1 LTTRG
6 ETEAAPAE
14 VPTAAA
20 SRERRTFLLA
30 LGAVNLLFLALDLAM
45 GPPGPVPLVAGRVL
59 VTAALLWVAIRLGY
73 PSTRSRALRL
83 VVLGGILAT
92 LGFGLLAWAA
102 GGSHG
107 PYLGFLPLLPLL
119 VIVAIP
125 DEPGVPIAVGLSG
138 AAAGLGIQASEGAPP
153 LQLALWTLAFASTTL
168 YGWAGALLWRRMRQR
183 ERDAELAGARARG
196 ALEDALWASRRSE
209 ALYRAMAAHFPDGV
223 IGLFDERLRLVLLDG
238 TRWMDGSAPGALAG
252 RTLPDVLPPEVAR
265 EVEPVCLRALRGEA
279 GHCEIRHEGRD
290 VIWSVHPV
298 LDGQGGVMLGLLTA
312 QDVTE
317 RRSLETRLVISSR
330 LAALGTLVAG
340 VAHEIN
346 NPLSGQMASQVMA
359 MEELRELRDAVG
371 AEGPPDRTA
380 LARRIDEALSLLDD
394 AHSAGRRITRI
405 VRDLSLFARPDPQR
419 SRVRLDEVVE
429 SALRW
434 LPDSVAARAS
444 VRVERTAAPEVN
456 ASPGQLGQVLAN
468 LVSNAALAIPPDRQG
483 TITIRIGT
491 TPHGAAILD
500 VADDG
505 AGIEPEVMGRIFDPF
520 FTTREIGQGMGLGL
534 PICHAIVA
542 AHAGSLT
549 ARSTPGRGSTFRVE
563 LPPAA

>member
-1 LTTRG
+1 L
-6 ETEAAPAE
+6 
-14 VPTAAA
+14 PTAAA
-20 SRERRTFLLA
+20 SRERRTFLGA
-30 LGAVNLLFLALDLAM
+30 LGAVNLVFLSLDVAM
-45 GPPGPVPLVAGRVL
+45 GPRGPAALIAGRLL
-59 VTAALLWVAIRLGY
+59 VSATLFWVTIRLGY
-73 PSTRSRALRL
+73 PATRVQARRI
-83 VVLGGILAT
+83 VVATGILAT
-92 LGFGLLAWAA
+92 AGFSLLAWAS

-119 VIVAIP
+119 VIIAIP
-125 DEPGVPIAVGLSG
+125 DEPAVPITVGLGG
-138 AAAGLGIQASEGAPP
+138 AAAALAMQASEGASPR
-153 LQLALWTLAFASTTL
+153 QLALWTLAFSSTTL
-168 YGWAGALLWRRMRQR
+168 YGWVGSLLWRRMRQR
-183 ERDAELAGARARG
+183 ERDAEEAGARARG
-196 ALEDALWASRRSE
+196 ELEDALWASRRSE

-238 TRWMDGSAPGALAG
+238 TRWMDGAAPGALAG

-265 EVEPVCLRALRGEA
+265 EVEPACRAALRGEA
-279 GHCEIRHEGRD
+279 GHCEVRHEGRD
-290 VIWSVHPV
+290 VIWAVHPV

-359 MEELRELRDAVG
+359 REELREMRDALAGEATV
-371 AEGPPDRTA
+371 DRPA
-380 LARRIDEALSLLDD
+380 LLHRIEEALSLLED
-394 AHSAGRRITRI
+394 AHAAGRRITRI
-405 VRDLSLFARPDPQR
+405 VRDLSLFARPDPER
-419 SRVRLDEVVE
+419 SRVRLEEVVE

-434 LPDSVAARAS
+434 LPDDVAARAS
-444 VRVERTAAPEVN
+444 VRVERAAAPEVN
-456 ASPGQLGQVLAN
+456 ASAGQLGQVLAN

-483 TITIRIGT
+483 TITIRIGS
-491 TPHGAAILD
+491 TPHGAATLD

-505 AGIEPEVMGRIFDPF
+505 TGIDPAVMGRIFDPF